1 MAFQAVLLKR
11 ITSALLQMEK
21 VAAFSSRAAKVW
33 QDSKCNIVMLV
44 FEMQHLKWC
53 QTWVYS

>member
-21 VAAFSSRAAKVW
+21 VATFSSKAAKVW

-44 FEMQHLKWC
+44 FETQHLKWC
-53 QTWVYS
+53 QTWV